1 MLEWEFGPIGGSL
14 HLIMSESKFLVE
26 IAHSP
31 DSDDAFMFYALAKG
45 FVSSEVVDFK
55 HILSD
60 IQSLNVAAR
69 EGRYTMTAIS
79 YHAYPYVADKYIL
92 TSAGSSVGDGYG
104 PIVVAREDL
113 DPKDL
118 QGKKIAV
125 PGLLTSAYLAMRIFQ
140 PDFEPVVVDFDKVMD
155 VVASG
160 EADAGLIIHEGQ
172 LTWSSSNLHNVVDL
186 GAWWKQEHGLPLAL
200 GANCILRDLPD
211 EVKRESR
218 RCLSESIQYALDH
231 RDEALDYALQ
241 YGRGLERG
249 DADQFVG
256 MYVNHFTTEMRPEV
270 LQSAQLMLDLGY
282 QAGLIPQ
289 RVTLEVV

>member
-1 MLEWEFGPIGGSL
+1 
-14 HLIMSESKFLVE
+14 MSDSKFLVE

-45 FVSSEVVDFK
+45 YVSSERVEFR

-60 IQSLNVAAR
+60 IQSLNVAAQ
-69 EGRYTMTAIS
+69 EGRYAMTAIS

-104 PIVVAREDL
+104 PIVVAREAL

-118 QGKKIAV
+118 KGKTIAV
-125 PGLLTSAYLAMRIFQ
+125 PGLMTTAYLALKLFE
-140 PDFEPVVVDFDKVMD
+140 PDFEPKVIAFDEIMPAVER
-155 VVASG
+155 G

-172 LTWSSSNLHNVVDL
+172 LTWGDSGLKNVVDL
-186 GAWWKQEHGLPLAL
+186 GAWWKEKYGLPLPL
-200 GANCILRDLPD
+200 GANCILRELPLD
-211 EVKRESR
+211 VQQESR
-218 RCLSESIQYALDH
+218 RCLGESIQYALDH
-231 RDEALDYALQ
+231 RPEALEYALEF
-241 YGRGLERG
+241 GRGLETE

-270 LQSAQLMLDLGY
+270 LESAQILLDAGHA
-282 QAGLIPQ
+282 AGLIPNK
-289 RVTLEVV
+289 VKLEYV